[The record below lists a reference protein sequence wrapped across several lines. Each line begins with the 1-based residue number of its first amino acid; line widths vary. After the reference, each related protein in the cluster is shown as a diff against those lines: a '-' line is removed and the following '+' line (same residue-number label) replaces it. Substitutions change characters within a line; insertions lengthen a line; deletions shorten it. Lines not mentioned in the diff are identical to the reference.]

1 MMTPLTHFRKPK
13 LFIANK
19 LQRYSPRGLLLY
31 FLPMALIPATIIA
44 LGKGNLLGIIVN
56 ASGFALY
63 VFAAWCLRK
72 GLQAET
78 TYAQSP
84 LAQVPKRPLKM
95 LAAIITA
102 LATGLIAWLGA
113 RQTFPVA
120 LMFAGG
126 AFLGMYL
133 SYGFDLRQK
142 KKIADAQGYSGD
154 EILRMLEESSQII
167 RKIEQANNKIRNT
180 ELNQRIENICAIAD
194 RILAEIESDPRDIR
208 RARKFLNVYLD
219 GARQVTEGY
228 AKTHQ
233 QTQAGQLEQNFRNVL
248 ETIESVFQE
257 QHQKLLEEDVFDL
270 DVKIEVL
277 TTQLKREGIL

>member
-1 MMTPLTHFRKPK
+1 MDRFRKPK
-13 LFIANK
+13 RFIANT

-31 FLPMALIPATIIA
+31 FLPVALIPATLIA
-44 LGKGNLLGIIVN
+44 LGKGSLPSILVN
-56 ASGFALY
+56 AAGFTFYML
-63 VFAAWCLRK
+63 AAWFLRK
-72 GLQAET
+72 GLQAEFL
-78 TYAQSP
+78 YSKNRIARP
-84 LAQVPKRPLKM
+84 PDRPLK
-95 LAAIITA
+95 LIAAILTA
-102 LATGLIAWLGA
+102 LTTGMIAWLGA
-113 RQTFPVA
+113 GHSLPVA

-133 SYGFDLRQK
+133 SYGFDPTDK
-142 KKIADAQGYSGD
+142 KKIAAAHGYSGD
-154 EILRMLEESSQII
+154 EILQALDDSSRII
-167 RKIEQANNKIRNT
+167 RSIEQANDRIRNI
-180 ELNQRIENICAIAD
+180 ELNQRIDRICEVAD
-194 RILAEIESDPRDIR
+194 SILAEIAADPRDFR

-228 AKTHQ
+228 ARTHPQ
-233 QTQAGQLEQNFRNVL
+233 SQTGELEQNFRNVL

>member
-1 MMTPLTHFRKPK
+1 MTGLNDFKKPK
-13 LFIANK
+13 RFIGKK
-19 LQRYSPRGLLLY
+19 LQDYSPRGLLLY
-31 FLPMALIPATIIA
+31 FLPWALIPATIMA
-44 LGKGNLLGIIVN
+44 LGSGNLLGIIVN

-63 VFAAWCLRK
+63 MAAAWCLRK
-72 GLQAET
+72 GLQAE
-78 TYAQSP
+78 AAFSKAP
-84 LAQVPKRPLKM
+84 IARAPRWPLKS
-95 LAAIITA
+95 LAAVITA
-102 LATGLIAWLGA
+102 LATGMIAWLGA
-113 RQTFPVA
+113 RHALPVA

-133 SYGFDLRQK
+133 SYGFDRHQEK
-142 KKIADAQGYSGD
+142 KLADAQGYSGD
-154 EILRMLEESSQII
+154 EILRMLTESSQII
-167 RKIEQANNKIRNT
+167 RSIEQANDKIRNT

-194 RILAEIESDPRDIR
+194 RILAEIEADPRDIR

-233 QTQAGQLEQNFRNVL
+233 QTQSGQLEENFRNVL

>member
-1 MMTPLTHFRKPK
+1 MKPLSDYKKPK
-13 LFIANK
+13 RFIVNK

-31 FLPMALIPATIIA
+31 FLPIALIPATIIA

-72 GLQAET
+72 GLQAE
-78 TYAQSP
+78 SP
-84 LAQVPKRPLKM
+84 ITRTPKLPLKM

-102 LATGLIAWLGA
+102 LATGMIAWLGA
-113 RQTFPVA
+113 QQTLPVA

-142 KKIADAQGYSGD
+142 KMIADAQGYSGD
-154 EILRMLEESSQII
+154 EILRMLEESSLII
-167 RKIEQANNKIRNT
+167 RSIEQANDKIRNT

-219 GARQVTEGY
+219 GAKQVTEGY
-228 AKTHQ
+228 ARTHQ
-233 QTQAGQLEQNFRNVL
+233 QTQSGQLEQNFRNVL
-248 ETIESVFQE
+248 ETIETVFQE

>member
-1 MMTPLTHFRKPK
+1 MKPLSDYKKPK
-13 LFIANK
+13 RFIVNK

-31 FLPMALIPATIIA
+31 FLPIALIPATIIA

-56 ASGFALY
+56 TSSFALY

-72 GLQAET
+72 GLQAE
-78 TYAQSP
+78 SP
-84 LAQVPKRPLKM
+84 ITRTPKLPLKM

-102 LATGLIAWLGA
+102 LATGMIAWLGA
-113 RQTFPVA
+113 RQTLPVA

-154 EILRMLEESSQII
+154 EILRMLEESSLII
-167 RKIEQANNKIRNT
+167 RSIEQANNKIRNA

-228 AKTHQ
+228 ARTHQ
-233 QTQAGQLEQNFRNVL
+233 QTQSGQLEQNFRNVL
-248 ETIESVFQE
+248 ETIETVFQE

>member
-1 MMTPLTHFRKPK
+1 MKPLSDYKKPK
-13 LFIANK
+13 RFIVNK

-31 FLPMALIPATIIA
+31 FLPIALIPATIIA

-72 GLQAET
+72 GLQAE
-78 TYAQSP
+78 SP
-84 LAQVPKRPLKM
+84 ITRTPKLPLKM

-102 LATGLIAWLGA
+102 LATGMIAWLGA
-113 RQTFPVA
+113 QQTLPVA
-120 LMFAGG
+120 LIFAGG

-154 EILRMLEESSQII
+154 EILRMLEESSLII
-167 RKIEQANNKIRNT
+167 RSIEQANDKIRNT

-219 GARQVTEGY
+219 GAKQVTEGY
-228 AKTHQ
+228 ARTHQ
-233 QTQAGQLEQNFRNVL
+233 QTQSGQLEQNFRNVL
-248 ETIESVFQE
+248 ETIETVFQE

>member
-1 MMTPLTHFRKPK
+1 MKSLSDYKKPK
-13 LFIANK
+13 RFIVNK

-31 FLPMALIPATIIA
+31 FLPLALIPATIIA

-72 GLQAET
+72 GLQAENPIT
-78 TYAQSP
+78 RTSQ
-84 LAQVPKRPLKM
+84 LPLKM

-113 RQTFPVA
+113 QHTFLVA

-154 EILRMLEESSQII
+154 EILRMLEESSLII
-167 RKIEQANNKIRNT
+167 RSIEQANDKIRNA

-228 AKTHQ
+228 ARTHQ
-233 QTQAGQLEQNFRNVL
+233 QTQSGQLEQNFRNVL
-248 ETIESVFQE
+248 ETIETVFQE